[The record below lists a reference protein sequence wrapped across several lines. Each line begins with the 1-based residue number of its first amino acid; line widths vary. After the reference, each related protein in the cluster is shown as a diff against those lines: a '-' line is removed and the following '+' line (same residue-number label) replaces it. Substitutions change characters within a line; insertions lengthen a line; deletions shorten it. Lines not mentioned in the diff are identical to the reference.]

1 MVVCVVTVQ
10 CVVLRYGGVCGD
22 CAVCSAQVW
31 CSPGGEGVQHM
42 AGQGGMGVAGDG
54 ARGELEK

>member
-1 MVVCVVTVQ
+1 MVTVQ